1 MRILWV
7 GTKTPWPPIDGGRL
21 VASVTL
27 DALAAAGANITVV
40 VPRDASAA
48 HVSSVHGSSRIA
60 PILTD
65 DRPRPWARAL
75 VSSLWSGRPATIE
88 RHAAPRIAEVVTH
101 LIRTQSFDIV
111 HIEQLQASIAAAP
124 AHAYGLPSVLRTH
137 NVESAI
143 WESAARGRA
152 WPTAMLQRLEGRR
165 VHAFEATALARV
177 DAVIALS
184 AVDAATLRLL
194 APAAHVH
201 VASPPLPSAPPPVI
215 SIYPGQ
221 PQPPPTFVWIGS
233 RGWSPNDD
241 AVRWLGEAIWP
252 AIRARVPDAR
262 LHVFGAALP
271 GAQGLSAHASPADSA
286 AAFSPGSI
294 LLLPLR
300 QVAGVRMRVLE
311 AWARSVPVIA
321 TEAALAGLDTTDGD
335 DVLIANEPAAFAQ
348 AAASLVRAPDLR
360 ARLVAGGRRTLVAR
374 HDPDAIARQILDVYR
389 AAIARRSRSRATR

>member
-27 DALAAAGANITVV
+27 DALAAAGVHITFVA
-40 VPRDASAA
+40 PRGATNV
-48 HVSSVHGSSRIA
+48 HISSVHASSRIA
-60 PILTD
+60 PTLTD
-65 DRPRPWARAL
+65 DRPRPWTRAL
-75 VSSLWSGRPATIE
+75 VTSLWSGRPATIE
-88 RHAAPRIAEVVTH
+88 RHAAPRLAAVVAH
-101 LIRTQSFDIV
+101 LMRTQTFDVV
-111 HIEQLQASIAAAP
+111 HVEQLQASIAAAP
-124 AHAYGLPSVLRTH
+124 ARAYGLPSVLRTH

-143 WESAARGRA
+143 WASAALGRA
-152 WPTAMLQRLEGRR
+152 WPTALLQRLEGRR
-165 VHAFEATALARV
+165 VRAFEATALAEV

-184 AVDAATLRLL
+184 AVDAAALRLL
-194 APAAHVH
+194 APTAHVH
-201 VASPPLPSAPPPVI
+201 VAPPPWPSALPPVI
-215 SIYPGQ
+215 SIYPGLEQ
-221 PQPPPTFVWIGS
+221 HPTFVWIGS

-252 AIRARVPDAR
+252 AIRAGMPDAR
-262 LHVFGAALP
+262 LHTFGAALASAP
-271 GAQGLSAHASPADSA
+271 GLSAHPSPADSA
-286 AAFSPGSI
+286 EAFWPGAI

-300 QVAGVRMRVLE
+300 QAAGVRMRVLE

-321 TEAALAGLDTTDGD
+321 TDAALAGLDATDGD

-348 AAASLVRAPDLR
+348 AAESLVRSPDLR

-374 HDPDAIARQILDVYR
+374 HDPEAIARQMLEVYR